1 MSDQAFVFAVIGAA
15 LVLFLWGRWRYD
27 LVALLTLL
35 VLVVSGIVPAGQAF
49 SGLGHPAV
57 VTVAAVLVAGRSLAN
72 SGVADFISRRLA
84 GLGDGR
90 MVQLVA
96 MTSLTVLLSAFMNN
110 VGALVLMMPVAIET
124 ARRTGLP
131 LSRILMPLA
140 FGSLLGGLL
149 TVIGTPPNI
158 VIATFRTETGQD
170 PFQMFDFLP
179 VGIAVAA
186 AGVAFIVLLGWRLIP
201 RRRSRPFVPQDFSTQ
216 EYLAEVAV
224 PDGARMAGRLLGEI
238 KNAMDADFEVVG
250 LIRDERRFEAPSTLQ
265 EIRARDVLIVKADP
279 MVLDELMVVS
289 GFRMAGTDG
298 SASGT
303 ERGDEIV
310 VIEAVVA
317 PNSDLEG
324 RTPSEIGMLARYGI
338 NLLAIARAGERIQER
353 LGDMRLTVGDVLLLE
368 GREDAVM
375 EGLSRMGGLPL
386 VERDIR
392 LGRPRPRPLLTVAI
406 FGLAIGLTASGL
418 LTVQVAFVGAA
429 LLMAV
434 VGAVTLREAYESVNW
449 PIIILLGAMIPI
461 EGALVSTGGSGTIAE
476 LLSSAGVDMPG
487 YLLLVIVMAVTMLL
501 SGIVNNTAAAVIM
514 APIAIDIA
522 LDLGSSPDPFLM
534 AVAVGASAAFL
545 TPIGHQSNTLVMG
558 PGGYRFADYWRMG
571 LPLSIL
577 VGAVAVPVILVVW
590 PLGLSP

>member
-1 MSDQAFVFAVIGAA
+1 MSDQTFVFVVIGVA
-15 LVLFLWGRWRYD
+15 LAFFLWGRWRFD
-27 LVALLTLL
+27 VVALLTLL
-35 VLVVSGIVPAGQAF
+35 VLVISGIVPAESAF

-84 GLGDGR
+84 ALGDGR
-90 MVQLVA
+90 LVQLIA
-96 MTSLTVLLSAFMNN
+96 MTCLTVLLSAFMNN

-124 ARRTGLP
+124 ARRTGLSP
-131 LSRILMPLA
+131 SRILMPLA

-158 VIATFRTETGQD
+158 VIATFRAETGQD
-170 PFQMFDFLP
+170 PFRMFDFLP

-186 AGVAFIVLLGWRLIP
+186 VGIVFIVLLGWRLIP
-201 RRRSRPFVPQDFSTQ
+201 RRRSRALDPQAFSIQ
-216 EYLAEVAV
+216 EYLAEVSV
-224 PDGARMAGRLLGEI
+224 PAGARMAGRLLGEI
-238 KNAMDADFEVVG
+238 KNAMDADFGVVG

-265 EIRARDVLIVKADP
+265 EIRTGDVLIVKADP
-279 MVLDELMVVS
+279 KVLDELIAVS
-289 GFRMAGTDG
+289 GFEMAGSDG
-298 SASGT
+298 SASRSGH
-303 ERGDEIV
+303 GDEIV
-310 VIEAVVA
+310 VLEAVVA
-317 PNSDLEG
+317 PDSDLEG
-324 RTPSEIGMLARYGI
+324 RTPSQIGMLARYGI
-338 NLLAIARAGERIQER
+338 NLLAIARGGERIQER
-353 LGDMRLTVGDVLLLE
+353 LGDVRLTVGDVLLLQ
-368 GREDAVM
+368 GRSDAVM

-386 VERDIR
+386 VERDLR
-392 LGRPRPRPLLTVAI
+392 LGRPRPKPIITVAI
-406 FGLAIGLTASGL
+406 FGLAIALTASGVL
-418 LTVQVAFVGAA
+418 SVQVAFVGAA

-434 VGAVTLREAYESVNW
+434 SGAVTLREAYESVNW

-461 EGALVSTGGSGTIAE
+461 EGALVSTGGSGTIAGFLNAAGGDTPDYLI
-476 LLSSAGVDMPG
+476 LL
-487 YLLLVIVMAVTMLL
+487 IVLAATMVL

-522 LDLGSSPDPFLM
+522 RDLGVSVDPFLM

-590 PLGLSP
+590 PLGGT

>member
-1 MSDQAFVFAVIGAA
+1 MSDQTFVFVVIGVA
-15 LVLFLWGRWRYD
+15 LAFFLWGRWRFD
-27 LVALLTLL
+27 VVALLTLL
-35 VLVVSGIVPAGQAF
+35 VLVISGIVPAESAF

-84 GLGDGR
+84 ALGDGR
-90 MVQLVA
+90 LVQLIA
-96 MTSLTVLLSAFMNN
+96 MTCLTVLLSAFMNN

-124 ARRTGLP
+124 ARRTGLSP
-131 LSRILMPLA
+131 SRILMPLA

-158 VIATFRTETGQD
+158 VIATFRAETGQD
-170 PFQMFDFLP
+170 PFRMFDFLP

-186 AGVAFIVLLGWRLIP
+186 VGIVFIVLLGWRLIP
-201 RRRSRPFVPQDFSTQ
+201 RRRSRALDPQAFSIQ
-216 EYLAEVAV
+216 EYLAEVSV
-224 PDGARMAGRLLGEI
+224 PSGARMAGRLLGEI
-238 KNAMDADFEVVG
+238 KNAMDADFGVVG

-265 EIRARDVLIVKADP
+265 EIRAGDVLIVKADP
-279 MVLDELMVVS
+279 KVLDELIAVS
-289 GFRMAGTDG
+289 GFEMAGSDG
-298 SASGT
+298 SASRSGH
-303 ERGDEIV
+303 GDEIV
-310 VIEAVVA
+310 VLEAVVA
-317 PNSDLEG
+317 PDSELEG
-324 RTPSEIGMLARYGI
+324 RTPSQIGMLARYGI
-338 NLLAIARAGERIQER
+338 NLLAIARGGERIQER
-353 LGDMRLTVGDVLLLE
+353 LGDVRLTVGDVLLLQ
-368 GREDAVM
+368 GRSDAVM

-386 VERDIR
+386 VERDLR
-392 LGRPRPRPLLTVAI
+392 LGRPRPKPIITVAI
-406 FGLAIGLTASGL
+406 FGLAIALTATGVLS
-418 LTVQVAFVGAA
+418 VQVAFVGAA

-434 VGAVTLREAYESVNW
+434 SGAVTLREAYESVNW

-461 EGALVSTGGSGTIAE
+461 EGALVSTGGSGTIAGFLNAAGGDTPDYLI
-476 LLSSAGVDMPG
+476 LL
-487 YLLLVIVMAVTMLL
+487 IVLAATMVL

-522 LDLGSSPDPFLM
+522 RDLGVSVDPFLM

-590 PLGLSP
+590 PLGGT